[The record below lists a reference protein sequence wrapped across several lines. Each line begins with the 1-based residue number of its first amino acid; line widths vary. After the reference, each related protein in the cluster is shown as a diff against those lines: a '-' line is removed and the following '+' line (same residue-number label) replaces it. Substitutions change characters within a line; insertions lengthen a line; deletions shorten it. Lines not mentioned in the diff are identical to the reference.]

1 MSTKNR
7 KHSGRKRPS
16 GELVRL
22 NLRKFEKMIALAGG
36 RGYQA
41 TPHIDS
47 RYYPKIVINPKKRRE
62 AWEEES

>member
-22 NLRKFEKMIALAGG
+22 NLRKFEKMIALAGS
-36 RGYQA
+36 RGFQA
-41 TPHIDS
+41 TPHIDP
-47 RYYPKIVINPKKRRE
+47 RYYPTIVINTKKARE
-62 AWEEES
+62 AGEGS